1 MRDRRND
8 ILDNVTVFYDV
19 NEENIFQKPHQNT
32 KREHAPDY
40 TRTKVSCYS
49 EN

>member
-8 ILDNVTVFYDV
+8 ILNNMTVLYDV
-19 NEENIFQKPHQNT
+19 NEENIFQKPHQST
-32 KREHAPDY
+32 KRGHAPGY
-40 TRTKVSCYS
+40 TRTKASSYS

>member
-8 ILDNVTVFYDV
+8 ILNNVTVFYDV
-19 NEENIFQKPHQNT
+19 IEENIFQKPHT
-32 KREHAPDY
+32 ERGHAPGY
-40 TRTKVSCYS
+40 TRTKASCYP